1 MNTDLPAAVC
11 AAATTSNIQ
20 HPTPNIELTTLAPFY
35 SAFDVRCS
43 VFDVAVSLPTK
54 QLLNVLNATGLKVGV
69 LLNFGRYKVEVKRLL
84 KYWSGPR
91 CCRFWR
97 WPRRERSADIRSD
110 LGQSRRRGTAR
121 TKVNATRRAR
131 GAPVFQQSPSAN
143 DPPPRPNRRGD
154 APNALPPRQR
164 PGAAG

>member
-35 SAFDVRCS
+35 SAFDVRYS

-110 LGQSRRRGTAR
+110 LGQASNPECFRG
-121 TKVNATRRAR
+121 
-131 GAPVFQQSPSAN
+131 Q
-143 DPPPRPNRRGD
+143 NRRN
-154 APNALPPRQR
+154 P
-164 PGAAG
+164 PGAKQKGGWSSESVFHLCSSVAETN